1 MATGVSSNVKSE
13 SKAQL
18 TAAPAGVSSDCL
30 LLPDVTGGTE
40 VESDAALLARLLER
54 IRRPPSGGN
63 KNDFRQWAESID
75 GVTSAFIYPLRR
87 GEGTVD
93 IAITSG
99 DTVPS
104 DEIVQATQAYID
116 EVRPVTA
123 KSVYVLKPVEKQ
135 VDFEIRVQLDSDT
148 TLDVVKVEIENAL
161 ANYFLSL
168 KPADTLIISQI
179 EAVISDLVGVV
190 DREIVQPTRNQTI
203 DAYREMGWF
212 RLGNVR
218 VGLMQ

>member
-1 MATGVSSNVKSE
+1 M
-13 SKAQL
+13 
-18 TAAPAGVSSDCL
+18 

-40 VESDAALLARLLER
+40 VESDAALLSRLLER

-135 VDFEIRVQLDSDT
+135 VNFDIKVLLDADT
-148 TLDVVKVEIENAL
+148 TLETVKAEIRNAL
-161 ANYFLSL
+161 ENYFLSL

-218 VGLMQ
+218 VELM